1 MSIHRPSKLEFLVKF
16 FNNIFHKRKLIV
28 FIGVNGIIMAT
39 LKWQKIQDSIFI
51 SNIDEHKKRKYHK
64 FLNKYKKYYIT
75 FLLDSKECV
84 LKHEIMPIF
93 NSLIKTNPVDKFISE
108 NYASS
113 DIVAYNVYRI
123 DHQDGEIWNSCIA
136 SVPFREPI
144 SKLLKY
150 VINNSFKY
158 SGVYFLSLEFQTI
171 IDKILQITHNT
182 TCNGSLQI
190 FATVTQSSDIRIV
203 VKYKQDIMHEQ
214 CVEYPQDKSP
224 MYIIGTI
231 EQVIA
236 DKLLFYR
243 EYIRKLNLQTCVILL
258 VNEEL
263 KALATNLKFGESQI
277 ILLSGK
283 DLSSSKEDYTEQE
296 FQDHILI
303 EKFDSFNTHL
313 ALNKALK
320 SITQLTLINSVIF
333 KPLLAVMLGLS
344 ITLAALKYQT
354 IIIQSDTSKLN
365 KQYYAL
371 SEEYRT
377 IQKQQPE
384 LANISDLVDLYNLE
398 NMIKEKSA
406 IPFTNLKALLS
417 FNSPDI
423 QISNIKWEVDTPKII
438 GKSPPTLEINVSLFY
453 KGDSKAAIN
462 GVEIINEYVN
472 HIKSTFQDYKVNYKR
487 NTDDII
493 EIAGK
498 IIIPADITI
507 TGSIKGDNNAR

>member
-1 MSIHRPSKLEFLVKF
+1 
-16 FNNIFHKRKLIV
+16 
-28 FIGVNGIIMAT
+28 MAT

-51 SNIDEHKKRKYHK
+51 SNIDEHKKKRYHR

-93 NSLIKTNPVDKFISE
+93 SSLIKTNPVDKFISE
-108 NYASS
+108 NYAAS

-123 DHQDGEIWNSCIA
+123 DNQDGEIWNSCIA

-182 TCNGSLQI
+182 ACNDSLQI
-190 FATVTQSSDIRIV
+190 FATVTELSDIRIV

-214 CVEYPQDKSP
+214 SVEYPQDKSP
-224 MYIIGTI
+224 MYVIGTI

-236 DKLLFYR
+236 DKLLFYK
-243 EYIRKLNLQTCVILL
+243 EYINKLNLQTCVILL
-258 VNEEL
+258 ISEEL
-263 KALATNLKFGESQI
+263 KGLAANLKFGESQVL
-277 ILLSGK
+277 LLSGK
-283 DLSSSKEDYTEQE
+283 DVSSSNDYKEQE

-320 SITQLTLINSVIF
+320 SITKLTLINSVIF
-333 KPLLAVMLGLS
+333 KPLLAVMLGLV
-344 ITLAALKYQT
+344 ITLGAIKYQT
-354 IIIQSDTSKLN
+354 IIIQSDTTKLN

-371 SEEYRT
+371 SEDYRE
-377 IQKQQPE
+377 IQKQHPE
-384 LANISDLVDLYNLE
+384 LANVSDLVDLYNLE
-398 NMIKEKSA
+398 NMIK
-406 IPFTNLKALLS
+406 AL
-417 FNSPDI
+417 
-423 QISNIKWEVDTPKII
+423 
-438 GKSPPTLEINVSLFY
+438 
-453 KGDSKAAIN
+453 
-462 GVEIINEYVN
+462 
-472 HIKSTFQDYKVNYKR
+472 
-487 NTDDII
+487 
-493 EIAGK
+493 
-498 IIIPADITI
+498 
-507 TGSIKGDNNAR
+507 

>member
-1 MSIHRPSKLEFLVKF
+1 MVLRL
-16 FNNIFHKRKLIV
+16 
-28 FIGVNGIIMAT
+28 
-39 LKWQKIQDSIFI
+39 
-51 SNIDEHKKRKYHK
+51 
-64 FLNKYKKYYIT
+64 LN
-75 FLLDSKECV
+75 
-84 LKHEIMPIF
+84 
-93 NSLIKTNPVDKFISE
+93 KFISE

-263 KALATNLKFGESQI
+263 KALATNLKFGES
-277 ILLSGK
+277 
-283 DLSSSKEDYTEQE
+283 
-296 FQDHILI
+296 
-303 EKFDSFNTHL
+303 
-313 ALNKALK
+313 
-320 SITQLTLINSVIF
+320 
-333 KPLLAVMLGLS
+333 
-344 ITLAALKYQT
+344 
-354 IIIQSDTSKLN
+354 
-365 KQYYAL
+365 
-371 SEEYRT
+371 
-377 IQKQQPE
+377 
-384 LANISDLVDLYNLE
+384 
-398 NMIKEKSA
+398 
-406 IPFTNLKALLS
+406 
-417 FNSPDI
+417 
-423 QISNIKWEVDTPKII
+423 
-438 GKSPPTLEINVSLFY
+438 
-453 KGDSKAAIN
+453 
-462 GVEIINEYVN
+462 
-472 HIKSTFQDYKVNYKR
+472 
-487 NTDDII
+487 
-493 EIAGK
+493 
-498 IIIPADITI
+498 
-507 TGSIKGDNNAR
+507 